1 VTDEEVKYPLPKI
14 PKPVTKSK
22 LFIDLV
28 DEIMNNKEIIGAVE
42 LSDEQ
47 VSDLPALIKF

>member
-1 VTDEEVKYPLPKI
+1 MITILSIIEIPKI
-14 PKPVTKSK
+14 PIPVTKSK

-42 LSDEQ
+42 VSDKE
-47 VSDLPALIKF
+47 DLPALIKF